1 MNCNRAG
8 DYEQGVEKFQNTCQI
23 LMKDETKKRA
33 RRKQGCNLTQEFS
46 LNFFTNTELADLMRK
61 RIPPHTYSSVHVET
75 HDVNYYD
82 NATKTFQLLKS
93 KVIILKNDF
102 KRIRPL
108 FHSTAIYVNLKS
120 VRDYLLDINS
130 PTSKNE
136 GKRHL
141 MKLANTHHLL
151 ICIPI
156 DFSREARVELISKK
170 IDQRSIK
177 EVIKRK
183 PSSEQKMLFT
193 LSCTRMLV
201 IYLHPY
207 LLKILQKIKHI
218 FHALSPPKK
227 IQFCFSK
234 N

>member
-8 DYEQGVEKFQNTCQI
+8 DYKQGVDQNTCKI
-23 LMKDETKKRA
+23 LRENETKENTQ
-33 RRKQGCNLTQEFS
+33 RKQICNLTQEFS
-46 LNFFTNTELADLMRK
+46 LNSLTDAELADLIK
-61 RIPPHTYSSVHVET
+61 KKLPPHTYSSVSVET

-82 NATKTFQLLKS
+82 KTTKTFQLLKS

-108 FHSTAIYVNLKS
+108 FHSSAVYVNLKS
-120 VRDYLLDINS
+120 IRDYLLDINS

-141 MKLANTHHLL
+141 KKLANTHHLL

-156 DFSREARVELISKK
+156 DFSMKARMELISKK
-170 IDQRSIK
+170 IDQRSI
-177 EVIKRK
+177 EEMIKRK

-193 LSCTRMLV
+193 ISCTRMIV
-201 IYLHPY
+201 NFLHPY

-218 FHALSPPKK
+218 FHALNPPKK